1 MKRTLAV
8 SLFVLATFTWT
19 FAQTSGSSTSGA
31 QQPPSASSQSP
42 DASSSQT
49 PPGSAGQ
56 SSSQSGSPAG
66 SQSQAANAP
75 ITEGCLGGT
84 NGNYTL
90 TDKAGTSYKLSFP
103 SNANVSV
110 LSSHVGESVAVM
122 GDTQGDAK
130 SGQTIN
136 VSKIGR
142 GTTTCAGSPSGPA
155 GSTGSSAP
163 PQTPKQ

>member
-1 MKRTLAV
+1 MKKILAV

-19 FAQTSGSSTSGA
+19 FAQTSGSSSSGA
-31 QQPPSASSQSP
+31 QQPPAASSQAP
-42 DASSSQT
+42 DASQSQT
-49 PPGSAGQ
+49 PSGSAGQ
-56 SSSQSGSPAG
+56 SSSSAG
-66 SQSQAANAP
+66 SQAGSQTPAANAP
-75 ITEGCLGGT
+75 VTEGCLGGT

-122 GDTQGDAK
+122 GDTQG
-130 SGQTIN
+130 QTIN

-142 GTTTCAGSPSGPA
+142 GTTTCPGSSNSAAPSG
-155 GSTGSSAP
+155 SAQ

>member
-1 MKRTLAV
+1 MKKTLAV
-8 SLFVLATFTWT
+8 ALFVLATFTWT

-42 DASSSQT
+42 GASQSET
-49 PPGSAGQ
+49 PSGSAGQ
-56 SSSQSGSPAG
+56 SSSPSGSQA
-66 SQSQAANAP
+66 QSQQSANAP
-75 ITEGCLGGT
+75 ITEGCLGGS

-90 TDKAGTSYKLSFP
+90 TDKAGTSYKLTFP

-122 GDTQGDAK
+122 GDTQG
-130 SGQTIN
+130 QTIN

-142 GTTTCAGSPSGPA
+142 GTTTCPGSSNSSAPS
-155 GSTGSSAP
+155 GSSAQ

>member
-1 MKRTLAV
+1 MFGGFPMRKILAV

-19 FAQTSGSSTSGA
+19 FAQTSGSSSSSA
-31 QQPPSASSQSP
+31 QQPAASSQSP
-42 DASSSQT
+42 DASQSQT
-49 PPGSAGQ
+49 PSGSAGQ
-56 SSSQSGSPAG
+56 SSSQAG
-66 SQSQAANAP
+66 SQTPAASAP
-75 ITEGCLGGT
+75 ITEGCLGGS

-110 LSSHVGESVAVM
+110 LSSHIGESVAVM
-122 GDTQGDAK
+122 GDTQGSGK
-130 SGQTIN
+130 SQTIN

-142 GTTTCAGSPSGPA
+142 GTTACPGSSNSAAPS
-155 GSTGSSAP
+155 GSSAQ